1 MIRLSLVVAL
11 AFALGGCSL
20 LGLGGGGAEV
30 ETTTP
35 AGPDEPPPLP
45 PGPSSLVL
53 VGAADMNAGGNAAR
67 VYLYPLTSDAT
78 FLATP
83 VQVFWE
89 DPEGALGA
97 DLGGPV
103 RDATVRPGSTDSLE
117 EVTLDG
123 AAFLG
128 VAADLRTPEGDGW
141 RAVLPASQVRGR
153 AVRVTVTEGGVVVT
167 SE

>member
-1 MIRLSLVVAL
+1 MIRFPFLVAL
-11 AFALGGCSL
+11 AFALGGCGL
-20 LGLGGGGAEV
+20 LGLGGSDPEAAPV
-30 ETTTP
+30 V
-35 AGPDEPPPLP
+35 AGPEETPPLP
-45 PGPSSLVL
+45 PGPTSLTL

-67 VYLYPLTSDAT
+67 VYLYPPVSEAT

-128 VAADLRTPEGDGW
+128 VAADLRAPEGDGW
-141 RAVLPASQVRGR
+141 RAVLPASRVRGR
-153 AVRVTVTEGGVVVT
+153 AVRVTVAEGGIVVT

>member
-1 MIRLSLVVAL
+1 MTRLPLALVLVLSLAV
-11 AFALGGCSL
+11 GGCGL
-20 LGLGGGGAEV
+20 LGGGSEDPAA
-30 ETTTP
+30 
-35 AGPDEPPPLP
+35 AGPGDPPPLP
-45 PGPSSLVL
+45 PGPSVLTL
-53 VGAADMNAGGNAAR
+53 VGEADMNAGGNAAR

-103 RDATVRPGSTDSLE
+103 RDATVRPGSTDTLE
-117 EVTLDG
+117 EVTLAG

-128 VAADLRTPEGDGW
+128 IAADLRTPEGDGW

-153 AVRVTVTEGGVVVT
+153 AVRVTVTDGGIVVT

>member
-1 MIRLSLVVAL
+1 MTRPPL
-11 AFALGGCSL
+11 AVLLLTLALGGC
-20 LGLGGGGAEV
+20 GLFGGGAAPGPV
-30 ETTTP
+30 EP
-35 AGPDEPPPLP
+35 ALP
-45 PGPSSLVL
+45 PGPSAFTL

-103 RDATVRPGSTDSLE
+103 RDATVRPGSTDTLE
-117 EVTLDG
+117 EVTLAG

-128 VAADLRTPEGDGW
+128 IAADLRTPGGDGW

-153 AVRVTVTEGGVVVT
+153 AVRVTVTDGGIVVT

>member
-1 MIRLSLVVAL
+1 MIRFSFVVAL

-20 LGLGGGGAEV
+20 LGLGGGGTE
-30 ETTTP
+30 
-35 AGPDEPPPLP
+35 AGPVVAGTDDPPPLP
-45 PGPSSLVL
+45 PGPSSMVL

-67 VYLYPLTSDAT
+67 VYLYPLVSDAT

-141 RAVLPASQVRGR
+141 RAVLPASRVRGR
-153 AVRVTVTEGGVVVT
+153 AVRVTVTEGGIVVT